1 MEEQD
6 KNKNRKCDQDL
17 IEHPIMEMISDKDF
31 DGYLLTRFDVKVVT
45 SLPGD
50 IQTAALIYQNGRFFI
65 RVAEQFMQELKPDER
80 VAVLKHEVAHFVN
93 KHYSRRNGRNPKI
106 WNIAADCAIN
116 QNLQHLPEGCVS
128 LEKGWPAH
136 EAAEIYYDLYMKMAT
151 KQSTGQKGNS
161 GKGSTSNGP
170 AKGSGPNGA
179 AKNNGDSLPDQFDEV
194 MDAPMNDSSDAE
206 SMADDIIRET
216 IKERLNAGE
225 SSERMRGLHAGMLS
239 DYIDELTKPPMINWK
254 QALARFAASLA
265 DAETRRTLKRPDRRE
280 LSPFGKRRE
289 YLPSLVVAVDT
300 SGSVSDEMLSM
311 FFSQIHLLRNMLNE
325 VEVVIAD
332 AQVHESFT
340 YKSGMENR
348 LRSAATGRGGTDFD
362 PAVKYINANLSHCDG
377 AVYLTDGWCP
387 VPSTK
392 CRIPM
397 IWIVTENEGYEGR
410 PKIHA
415 PDENSKHKRGRW

>member
-1 MEEQD
+1 ME
-6 KNKNRKCDQDL
+6 KSNKNQKCDQDL

-31 DGYLLTRFDVKVVT
+31 DGYLLTRFDVKVVA

-50 IQTAALIYQNGRFFI
+50 MQTAALIYQDGRFFI
-65 RVAEQFMQELKPDER
+65 RVAEQFMQELKPEER
-80 VAVLKHEVAHFVN
+80 VAVLKHEIAHFVN
-93 KHYSRRNGRNPKI
+93 KHYCRRNGRNFKV

-116 QNLQHLPEGCVS
+116 QNLQHLPSACVT
-128 LEKGWPAH
+128 LEKGWPAQ
-136 EAAEIYYDLYMKMAT
+136 EAAEIYYDLYMQMAA
-151 KQSTGQKGNS
+151 KQEKNKKGSQKGDAN
-161 GKGSTSNGP
+161 ND
-170 AKGSGPNGA
+170 SGP
-179 AKNNGDSLPDQFDEV
+179 LPGQFDEV
-194 MDAPMNDSSDAE
+194 MDAPMNGAADAE

-225 SSERMRGLHAGMLS
+225 SAERMRGLHAGMLS
-239 DYIDELTKPPMINWK
+239 GYIDDLTKPPMINWK

-280 LSPFGKRRE
+280 LSPFGKKRE
-289 YLPSLVVAVDT
+289 YLPSLVVVVDT
-300 SGSVSDEMLSM
+300 SGSVSDEMLAM

-340 YKSGMENR
+340 YKSGMENS
-348 LRSAATGRGGTDFD
+348 LKNAAVGRGGTDFD
-362 PAVKYINANLSHCDG
+362 PAVKYINTNLSHCDG

-415 PDENSKHKRGRW
+415 ADENSKHKRGRW